1 MAEVEELLDDV
12 TVRMPS
18 GAELRARGGRRT
30 VRRRVAVAAGATAL
44 VAGAVTWAVMPAG
57 GGGGGDGREVRPA
70 ATPTE
75 NPFMVGGVVR
85 LLSPELMPQATKWQW
100 KGQEEEVMTDLPLPK
115 VGGDNSC
122 PGSYAGRKA
131 PNQVQYGTQYYSDKD
146 ATARQ
151 RVTEYDSES
160 VAADEVSL
168 LRDALTECGLREH
181 AEGAEGA
188 APYWSGTT
196 ESSSR
201 LRVSVERWRG
211 WVSVVE
217 VEADGRG

>member
-18 GAELRARGGRRT
+18 GAELRERGARRT
-30 VRRRVAVAAGATAL
+30 ARRRVAVAAVVTAL
-44 VAGAVTWAVMPAG
+44 VAGAGWAMLP
-57 GGGGGDGREVRPA
+57 GGGDGREVRPA
-70 ATPTE
+70 ATPKT

-85 LLSPELMPQATKWQW
+85 LLAPEQMPQAAKWHW
-100 KGQEEEVMTDLPLPK
+100 KGDEGEDMVDVPLPR
-115 VGGDNSC
+115 VGGDDSC
-122 PGSYAGRKA
+122 PGSYAYAGRQA
-131 PNQVQYGTQYYSDKD
+131 PDQVQYGTEYYSDKG

-151 RVTEYDSES
+151 RVTEYDSAS

-181 AEGAEGA
+181 TEGP

-201 LRVSVERWRG
+201 LRVSVERWRD

-217 VEADGRG
+217 TEVEGRG

>member
-18 GAELRARGGRRT
+18 GAELRVRGERRT
-30 VRRRVAVAAGATAL
+30 MRRRAAGGAAAAAVMAGAL
-44 VAGAVTWAVMPAG
+44 VWGVAS
-57 GGGGGDGREVRPA
+57 GGGGGDGSEVRPA
-70 ATPTE
+70 ATPTK

-85 LLSPELMPQATKWQW
+85 LLSPELMPQAAKWHW
-100 KGQEEEVMTDLPLPK
+100 KGHEEQEMLDLPLPK

-122 PGSYAGRKA
+122 PGSNAARKA
-131 PNQVQYGTQYYSDKD
+131 PNQVQYGTEYYSDKG
-146 ATARQ
+146 ATSRQ
-151 RVTEYDSES
+151 RVTEYDSAS

-168 LRDALTECGLREH
+168 LRRTLTECGLREH
-181 AEGAEGA
+181 TEGRT
-188 APYWSGTT
+188 PYWSGTT

-211 WVSVVE
+211 WISVVE
-217 VEADGRG
+217 VEADERG

>member
-18 GAELRARGGRRT
+18 GAELRERGGRRT
-30 VRRRVAVAAGATAL
+30 MRRRVAVAAAVTTLA
-44 VAGAVTWAVMPAG
+44 AGAVWAVLPG
-57 GGGGGDGREVRPA
+57 GEDGREVRPA
-70 ATPTE
+70 VTPTE

-85 LLSPELMPQATKWQW
+85 LLAPEQMPQAAKWHW
-100 KGQEEEVMTDLPLPK
+100 KGDEEENTADLPLPR
-115 VGGDNSC
+115 VGEDNSC
-122 PGSYAGRKA
+122 PGSYSYAGRKA
-131 PNQVQYGTQYYSDKD
+131 PDQVQYGTRYYSEKGAG

-151 RVTEYDSES
+151 RVTEYDSAS
-160 VAADEVSL
+160 VAADEVAL

-181 AEGAEGA
+181 TEGA

-196 ESSSR
+196 ASSSR

-217 VEADGRG
+217 TEVEGRG

>member
-12 TVRMPS
+12 TVGMPS
-18 GAELRARGGRRT
+18 GAQLRERGARRT
-30 VRRRVAVAAGATAL
+30 ARRRVAVAAAVTTL
-44 VAGAVTWAVMPAG
+44 VAGAGWAMLP
-57 GGGGGDGREVRPA
+57 GGGDGREVRPA
-70 ATPTE
+70 ATPKT

-85 LLSPELMPQATKWQW
+85 LLAPEQMPQAAKWHW
-100 KGQEEEVMTDLPLPK
+100 KGDEGEAMVDVPLPR
-115 VGGDNSC
+115 VGGDDSC
-122 PGSYAGRKA
+122 PGSYAYAGRKA
-131 PNQVQYGTQYYSDKD
+131 PDQVQYGTEYYSDKG

-151 RVTEYDSES
+151 RVTEYDSAS

-181 AEGAEGA
+181 TEGP

-217 VEADGRG
+217 TEVESSG

>member
-18 GAELRARGGRRT
+18 GAQLRARGGRRT
-30 VRRRVAVAAGATAL
+30 VRRRVAVAAAVTTL
-44 VAGAVTWAVMPAG
+44 VAGTVWAVLP

-70 ATPTE
+70 VTPAK

-85 LLSPELMPQATKWQW
+85 LLTPQQMPQAAKWQW
-100 KGQEEEVMTDLPLPK
+100 KGDEEENMADLPLPK
-115 VGGDNSC
+115 VGDDNSC
-122 PGSYAGRKA
+122 PGSYAYAGRKA
-131 PNQVQYGTQYYSDKD
+131 PNQVQYGTEYYSDKGAD
-146 ATARQ
+146 ARQ

-160 VAADEVSL
+160 VAANEVSL

-181 AEGAEGA
+181 TEGT

-196 ESSSR
+196 ESSTR

-217 VEADGRG
+217 TEVDGRG

>member
-18 GAELRARGGRRT
+18 GAELRSRGGRRT
-30 VRRRVAVAAGATAL
+30 ARRRVAGGVAVMAL
-44 VAGAVTWAVMPAG
+44 VTGALTWAVASG
-57 GGGGGDGREVRPA
+57 GSGGDGREVRPA

-75 NPFMVGGVVR
+75 NPFKAGGVVS
-85 LLSPELMPQATKWQW
+85 LLSPELMPQAAKWHW
-100 KGQEEEVMTDLPLPK
+100 KGMEEEMVDLPLPK
-115 VGGDNSC
+115 VGEDGSC
-122 PGSYAGRKA
+122 PGSDAGRKA
-131 PNQVQYGTQYYSDKD
+131 PSQVQYGTEYYSDKG

-151 RVTEYDSES
+151 RVTEYDSAS

-168 LRDALTECGLREH
+168 LREALTECGLRERG
-181 AEGAEGA
+181 EGAK
-188 APYWSGTT
+188 PYWSGTT

-201 LRVSVERWRG
+201 LHVRVERWRG

-217 VEADGRG
+217 VEVDGRG